1 VKILCTN
8 AMKTVVSALT
18 PDFERARG
26 SSLDSVWGS
35 TQMLLDRI
43 RGGEYGDVA
52 ILSDAAIDDLIRQG
66 RLAPGSRTDLGRAS
80 IGIAVRKGA
89 RKPEIDT
96 ADAFKAA
103 LLAARS
109 ITYSR
114 TGISGIYF
122 RELLDRLGLAD
133 AMGPKTVLPAPGVT
147 VGEALAKGEADIGV
161 QQISELMP
169 VAGIEIVGP
178 LPPPLQKAS
187 IFSAGLF
194 SGAADAAGARALVQA
209 LTAATARPAYQRNGI
224 EPLT

>member
-1 VKILCTN
+1 
-8 AMKTVVSALT
+8 
-18 PDFERARG
+18 
-26 SSLDSVWGS
+26 
-35 TQMLLDRI
+35 
-43 RGGEYGDVA
+43 
-52 ILSDAAIDDLIRQG
+52 
-66 RLAPGSRTDLGRAS
+66 
-80 IGIAVRKGA
+80 
-89 RKPEIDT
+89 
-96 ADAFKAA
+96 

-122 RELLDRLGLAD
+122 RELLDRLDLAD
-133 AMGPKTVLPAPGVT
+133 AMRPKTVLPAPGVT

-194 SGAADAAGARALVQA
+194 TRATDAAGARALVQA
-209 LTAATARPAYQRNGI
+209 LTAPTARPAYQRNGI